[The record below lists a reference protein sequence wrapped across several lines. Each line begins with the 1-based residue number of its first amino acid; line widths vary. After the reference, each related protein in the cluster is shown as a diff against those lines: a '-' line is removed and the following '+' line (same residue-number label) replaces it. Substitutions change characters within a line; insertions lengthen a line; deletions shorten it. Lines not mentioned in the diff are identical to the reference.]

1 MTINP
6 SLSRR
11 RLALAG
17 RIAAGVAVSAAT
29 LTVLGGSAFAADDD
43 PIMPMPDS
51 AFEPVFEL
59 EPIEPIDPPFSTIPL
74 DIPELPEDD
83 GPTLTIPGL
92 DIPDLPFD
100 TIPEDDGP
108 VLTIPG
114 LDIPELP
121 LCAVWNPADVAVT
134 SVDNGDLTATV
145 TIVFSGPDAVCDEL
159 LVVHSTQ
166 EDAAMNPLA
175 LLAEEHVTLAELVA
189 DDDNTIAV
197 NVPLDPCYTRVFTH
211 GPEALLMQDDHYG
224 EGCPDP
230 TTTTAP
236 PVETTEP
243 PVETTDPTVPTTVP
257 PTVPQPGPTT
267 TIVGGTLPQTGSS
280 SSVIALLGAAL
291 VLTGGCLAIGV
302 RKSQTAA

>member
-11 RLALAG
+11 PLVLAG
-17 RIAAGVAVSAAT
+17 RVAAGLAVSAAT
-29 LTVLGGSAFAADDD
+29 LTMLGGSAFASDD
-43 PIMPMPDS
+43 PIIPMPDS

-59 EPIEPIDPPFSTIPL
+59 EPIDPIDPPFSTIPL

-83 GPTLTIPGL
+83 GPILTIPD
-92 DIPDLPFD
+92 DIF
-100 TIPEDDGP
+100 IPELTVPDDDGP

-121 LCAVWNPADVAVT
+121 LCVVWNPADVAVT

-267 TIVGGTLPQTGSS
+267 TIPSGTLPQTGSS
-280 SSVIALLGAAL
+280 ASVIVMLGGAL
-291 VLTGGCLAIGV
+291 VLAGGALAIGV
-302 RKSQTAA
+302 RKSQSTGY

>member
-11 RLALAG
+11 RLVLAG
-17 RIAAGVAVSAAT
+17 RVAAGLAVSAAT
-29 LTVLGGSAFAADDD
+29 LTMLGGSAFASDD
-43 PIMPMPDS
+43 PIIPMPDS

-59 EPIEPIDPPFSTIPL
+59 EPIDPIDPPFSTIPL

-83 GPTLTIPGL
+83 GPILTIPD
-92 DIPDLPFD
+92 DIF
-100 TIPEDDGP
+100 IPELTVPDDDGP

-121 LCAVWNPADVAVT
+121 LCVVWNPADVAVT

-257 PTVPQPGPTT
+257 QSGPTT
-267 TIVGGTLPQTGSS
+267 TLVGGTLPQTGSS

-302 RKSQTAA
+302 RKSRTTA

>member
-1 MTINP
+1 MTIHP
-6 SLSRR
+6 SPSRR
-11 RLALAG
+11 RYVLAG
-17 RIAAGVAVSAAT
+17 RVVAGLAISGAAFT
-29 LTVLGGSAFAADDD
+29 MFGGSAFASD
-43 PIMPMPDS
+43 PIVPLDP
-51 AFEPVFEL
+51 AFEPTFEL
-59 EPIEPIDPPFSTIPL
+59 EPIGPIEPPFSTIPL
-74 DIPELPEDD
+74 DIPELPELPEDD
-83 GPTLTIPGL
+83 GPVLTIPGL
-92 DIPDLPFD
+92 DIPEL
-100 TIPEDDGP
+100 TIPDDDGP

-121 LCAVWNPADVAVT
+121 LCIVWDPADVAVT

-145 TIVFSGPDAVCDEL
+145 TLVYSGPDGVCDEL
-159 LVVHSTQ
+159 FVVHSTQ

-302 RKSQTAA
+302 RKSQTA